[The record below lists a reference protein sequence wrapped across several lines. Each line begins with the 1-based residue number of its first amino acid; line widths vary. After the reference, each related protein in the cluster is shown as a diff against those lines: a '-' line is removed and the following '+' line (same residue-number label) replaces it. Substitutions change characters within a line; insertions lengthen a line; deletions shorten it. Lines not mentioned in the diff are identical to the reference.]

1 MPPLTEIKIK
11 SIKPTEKT
19 RRFFDGG
26 GLYLEVTKA
35 GSKYWRWKYRIDGK
49 EKRLAFG
56 VWPEV
61 SLREA
66 RDKRDECRAKLRA
79 GEDPGEKKE
88 KGAKF
93 EAIAEAWRKNM
104 GNVWSESHA
113 TTVKGRLKLDVYP
126 YIGERPIANIS
137 PQDMLTV
144 LRRIENRKAYE
155 TASRVMGICSQ
166 IFRYGVAT
174 GAVTS
179 DPCRDLRGALVPYKK
194 GQFAAITDPEEAG
207 KLMVAIENYKGSGV
221 VRAALKFSA
230 LTFCRPGEIRN
241 AEWAEV
247 DMDEATWTIPAP
259 KMKARREHTVPL
271 STQAL
276 DVLREIRPL
285 TGHKQYI
292 FPSPRGRQ
300 RPLSENGVNTAIRNM
315 GYGQEQM
322 TAHGFRTMASTLLNE
337 LGYRYD
343 VIEAQQR
350 LRESSI

>member
-19 RRFFDGG
+19 QRFFDGG

-35 GSKYWRWKYRIDGK
+35 GSKYWRWKYRINGK

-137 PQDMLTV
+137 PPGHADRTPPDRKPESIRDSKPGHGHLLADIP
-144 LRRIENRKAYE
+144 LRCGHRSSN
-155 TASRVMGICSQ
+155 
-166 IFRYGVAT
+166 
-174 GAVTS
+174 
-179 DPCRDLRGALVPYKK
+179 
-194 GQFAAITDPEEAG
+194 
-207 KLMVAIENYKGSGV
+207 
-221 VRAALKFSA
+221 
-230 LTFCRPGEIRN
+230 
-241 AEWAEV
+241 
-247 DMDEATWTIPAP
+247 
-259 KMKARREHTVPL
+259 
-271 STQAL
+271 
-276 DVLREIRPL
+276 IRPMQGP
-285 TGHKQYI
+285 TGCTC
-292 FPSPRGRQ
+292 
-300 RPLSENGVNTAIRNM
+300 PLQKRTVRSH
-315 GYGQEQM
+315 
-322 TAHGFRTMASTLLNE
+322 HGPGGSRKTH
-337 LGYRYD
+337 GGH
-343 VIEAQQR
+343 
-350 LRESSI
+350 